1 MDCVSERRCKRKKL
15 VNLKIDKKLPDLNNK
30 SRRLEQ
36 KGEKSLRDMRVN
48 NSRFNICHS
57 EGKENEVMNN
67 I

>member
-1 MDCVSERRCKRKKL
+1 M
-15 VNLKIDKKLPDLNNK
+15 KIDKKLPDLNNK

-36 KGEKSLRDMRVN
+36 KGVKSLRDMWVN